1 MVLDKEDG
9 QLVAVAYLAYELRK
23 LQSFLRV
30 HASRRLIKQQQLRL
44 SSKRAGDLKTA
55 LDAIGQ
61 ASRDVILVLI
71 QPLLREQRYGLLA
84 HTLLLCAIEMQR
96 CREKVLLCAHVLC
109 NEDVFKHGEL
119 REQPDILECSR
130 NALGGYHVRR
140 VGHDVR
146 VHAHILA
153 RVEFF
158 HLALRVILGDD
169 LAHEFD
175 LAVRRLIYAGNA
187 VEGRGLACAVRT
199 DKCDNF
205 ALVHVEI
212 QVVDGDNAAEL
223 HGDVFNM
230 QYVFSHCL
238 SPPFVRALQ
247 RAS

>member
-1 MVLDKEDG
+1 M
-9 QLVAVAYLAYELRK
+9 
-23 LQSFLRV
+23 
-30 HASRRLIKQQQLRL
+30 
-44 SSKRAGDLKTA
+44 
-55 LDAIGQ
+55 
-61 ASRDVILVLI
+61 
-71 QPLLREQRYGLLA
+71 
-84 HTLLLCAIEMQR
+84 
-96 CREKVLLCAHVLC
+96 LC

-140 VGHDVR
+140 VGHDVP

-158 HLALRVILGDD
+158 HLALRVILSDD

-187 VEGRGLACAVRT
+187 VEGRGLAGAVRA
-199 DKCDNF
+199 DKRDDL
-205 ALVHVEI
+205 ALVHVKI